1 MHLSIRP
8 ATEADIAAAE
18 QCLTDGKAALA
29 SLGIPQWQGEYPNRI
44 DIAEDI
50 AHGAA
55 YVAETDD
62 GALVGTLALSF
73 DGDETY
79 DVIDGA
85 WLTTSSAAAPTYAVI
100 HRCAVSAA
108 AAHRGVMSFMFE
120 ACERIARERGAA
132 SIRIDTHERNTPL
145 QGLAAKRGYTRC
157 GTITLPYEGETDPLR
172 IAFEKVLV

>member
-1 MHLSIRP
+1 MNLVFR
-8 ATEADIAAAE
+8 TTRTDDIDACE
-18 QCLTDGKAALA
+18 RILTDGKDALA

-62 GALVGTLALSF
+62 GALVGALALSF

-85 WLTTSSAAAPTYAVI
+85 WLTTSNAAAPTYAVI

-120 ACERIARERGAA
+120 ACERIAHERGAA